1 MIKKRGG
8 LVIKLSEEH
17 PTLIKIA
24 GQEIKV
30 YLSHNSDGQV
40 RARFIASDEV
50 TILGPHRVKKASSHT
65 KLVGDSTHGI

>member
-50 TILGPHRVKKASSHT
+50 TILGPHRVKKAT
-65 KLVGDSTHGI
+65 IKKDENINVGGIC